1 MSVPL
6 ENALWPRGGGVF
18 PTLAPDGID
27 FIMIEELSLV
37 LPDLSLDMD
46 LSPSLILFIPVAA
59 RLSLS
64 VLRYSSLDIL
74 FIDQR
79 ETFLYCMAIGI
90 LSYGAVMNSSLVS
103 GILVGL
109 GSRAIITYI
118 LQGRRWTVLC
128 GLLLGMFSSDVVTLF
143 WTYVNQENQRWNLEY
158 EKDQARRKRRSLKRR
173 ISDPRPPN
181 PALAAQ
187 TAAIDADLVQ
197 NGDPDKDALILK
209 RRIAQAE
216 AEVNRLQEERKWSM
230 YAAPSSYR
238 ATTNK
243 VPDLKAIQH
252 APCSSNGRLIGMKR

>member
-1 MSVPL
+1 M
-6 ENALWPRGGGVF
+6 
-18 PTLAPDGID
+18 
-27 FIMIEELSLV
+27 MIEELSLV

-90 LSYGAVMNSSLVS
+90 LAYGAVMNSSLVS

-143 WTYVNQENQRWNLEY
+143 WAYVNQENQRWNLEY
-158 EKDQARRKRRSLKRR
+158 EKDQARRKRKSLKRR

-181 PALAAQ
+181 PELAAQ
-187 TAAIDADLVQ
+187 AAAIDADLVQ
-197 NGDPDKDALILK
+197 NGGPDKDTLILK
-209 RRIAQAE
+209 RRLAQVE

-243 VPDLKAIQH
+243 PQISRQYSTHH
-252 APCSSNGRLIGMKR
+252 AAQMAG